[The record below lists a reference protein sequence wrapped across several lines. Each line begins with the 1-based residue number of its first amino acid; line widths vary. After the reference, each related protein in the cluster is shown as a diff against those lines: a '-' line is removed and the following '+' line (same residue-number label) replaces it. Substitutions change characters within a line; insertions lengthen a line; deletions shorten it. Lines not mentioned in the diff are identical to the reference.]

1 MLSELDELLALGRDA
16 VVKKLEK
23 EQRER
28 DASGEDE
35 RDIARF

>member
-1 MLSELDELLALGRDA
+1 MLAELDELLDLGRDG

-23 EQRER
+23 EQRKR

-35 RDIARF
+35 RDIVRF